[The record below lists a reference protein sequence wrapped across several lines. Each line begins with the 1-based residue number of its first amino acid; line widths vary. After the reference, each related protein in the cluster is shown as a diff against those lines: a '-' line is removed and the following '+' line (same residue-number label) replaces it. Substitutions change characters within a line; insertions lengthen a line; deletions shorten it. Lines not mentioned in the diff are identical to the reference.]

1 MRAAELILAAGIFVA
16 CTAAGA
22 AASPLIPMPASASLR
37 SDSEI
42 ETVRWRYRHRSFWS
56 GRDDGT
62 VGRGDADGSNSA
74 TPTRSLNGA
83 TPPVRSEIFQLDH
96 PRRRGWVDPPP
107 PR

>member
-1 MRAAELILAAGIFVA
+1 MRAAKLILAAGIFVA
-16 CTAAGA
+16 CAAVEA

-42 ETVRWRYRHRSFWS
+42 ETVRWRHRHDSFWS
-56 GRDDGT
+56 GRGDST
-62 VGRGDADGSNSA
+62 VGRGDTDGFSLSSA
-74 TPTRSLNGA
+74 TRSVNSA
-83 TPPVRSEIFQLDH
+83 TPPVRSEIFRLDL